1 MKLLENVEKIQ
12 AIDKYNFYGDSDHHL
27 YPRNVHVKLYL
38 ILLIISQQYQDFFQL
53 LHILDTILV
62 HCILHILGTILVH
75 CLI

>member
-1 MKLLENVEKIQ
+1 MDLHI
-12 AIDKYNFYGDSDHHL
+12 
-27 YPRNVHVKLYL
+27 LYL
-38 ILLIISQQYQDFFQL
+38 MQNYVSLL

>member
-1 MKLLENVEKIQ
+1 MERDLVTCLYVDRVHILDMINIMVSLPSLQ
-12 AIDKYNFYGDSDHHL
+12 FLTLIDMG
-27 YPRNVHVKLYL
+27 
-38 ILLIISQQYQDFFQL
+38 L